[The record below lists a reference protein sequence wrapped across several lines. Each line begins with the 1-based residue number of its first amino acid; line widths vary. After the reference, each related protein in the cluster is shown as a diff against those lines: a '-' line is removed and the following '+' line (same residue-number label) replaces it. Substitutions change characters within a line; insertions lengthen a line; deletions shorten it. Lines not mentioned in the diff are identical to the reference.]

1 MLPILFVFVVCYQ
14 LTDSRRFY
22 PHRKVIDEFK
32 KSLTGYAI
40 KPGDSRYQNVSTMK
54 NSFYYRHPGLIVM
67 ASSVEDV
74 QKSVLFA
81 KRYNLHVTV
90 HSSGHDYNG
99 RSTADGSLMIDL
111 SSMKEININ
120 LNSTRH
126 AAGEVTVDS
135 GNSWLGI
142 YKRVQSVDRVVV
154 GGSSH
159 TVSPGGYTLGGGH
172 SPISRSFGLA
182 SD

>member
-1 MLPILFVFVVCYQ
+1 M
-14 LTDSRRFY
+14 
-22 PHRKVIDEFK
+22 
-32 KSLTGYAI
+32 
-40 KPGDSRYQNVSTMK
+40 
-54 NSFYYRHPGLIVM
+54 IVM
-67 ASSVEDV
+67 ANSVEDV

-81 KRYNLHVTV
+81 NRYDLLVTV

-111 SSMKEININ
+111 SSMKEISIN
-120 LNSTRH
+120 LQSKRH
-126 AAGEVTVDS
+126 EAGEVTVES
-135 GNSWLGI
+135 GNSWLKI
-142 YKRVQSVDRVVV
+142 YEKVQSVDRVVV

-182 SD
+182 ADQVLETKHLELFVIKALMVKSKTTKQVGLGLGGYYIAVKSEQFYRLKTKI